1 MKIVEIKK
9 TALKLSD
16 DEKEILYKAS
26 KILDELYEEDK
37 SNRIF
42 YRMVEE
48 SGRDEF
54 SDFNDVSYILNLL
67 YELDTLL
74 INAD

>member
-1 MKIVEIKK
+1 MTIKEIKK
-9 TALKLSD
+9 TIIELSD
-16 DEKEILYKAS
+16 DEKEILCKAS
-26 KILDELYEEDK
+26 KILDELYEEDR

-42 YRMVEE
+42 YRMVEK
-48 SGRDEF
+48 SGRDEL

-67 YELDTLL
+67 YESDTLL

>member
-16 DEKEILYKAS
+16 DEKEILCKAS

-37 SNRIF
+37 SNCIF

-48 SGRDEF
+48 KWP
-54 SDFNDVSYILNLL
+54 
-67 YELDTLL
+67 
-74 INAD
+74 

>member
-16 DEKEILYKAS
+16 DEKEILCKAS

-37 SNRIF
+37 SNCIF

-48 SGRDEF
+48 SGRDEL

-67 YELDTLL
+67 YESDTLL

>member
-42 YRMVEE
+42 YKMVEE
-48 SGRDEF
+48 IGRDEL

-67 YELDTLL
+67 YESDTLL